1 MSPHP
6 GTALHK
12 QAELKRGVGWAGGV
26 QRGREQWFN
35 STL

>member
-1 MSPHP
+1 MSPHL

-12 QAELKRGVGWAGGV
+12 KAELKRGVGWAGGA

-35 STL
+35 LTL